1 MAAPPPGADPGG
13 VSSYQHPQTRQAPS
27 PLQEV
32 SWPLVLGLGAFA
44 LVRPLLNITGVA
56 DALGR
61 PATPLLATLVISL
74 VWVVVAATRARQPL
88 LTLVLAGITYAVLS
102 VILSGVLSVLL
113 EGELQGPLTNPVGI
127 VGVLVTNVIWGA
139 ITGVIALVAS
149 GRRD

>member
-1 MAAPPPGADPGG
+1 MT
-13 VSSYQHPQTRQAPS
+13 SYQQPPTRRAPS
-27 PLQEV
+27 PMQEV
-32 SWPLVLGLGAFA
+32 SWRLVLALGAFA
-44 LVRPLLNITGVA
+44 LIRPLLSITGVA
-56 DALGR
+56 DVLGR
-61 PATPLLATLVISL
+61 PATPILATLVISL

-102 VILSGVLSVLL
+102 VALSGVLSVLL